1 MKKIGAIAIG
11 QAPRTDVME
20 DLDDI
25 LRGDVELI
33 QAGALDLL
41 TLEEVETLRP
51 DGTGNTLV
59 SRMRDGTG
67 VMLQEQK
74 ILPLLQQRI
83 HDLEEQG
90 VSAILIMCTGEFP
103 ETFVSRVP
111 LIYPSKVICNVV
123 AALGNL
129 SRIGIITPEEAQ
141 MEDIQKKWRPIV
153 ETVIPVQW
161 NPYLESE
168 SESAVS
174 RLRDEQV
181 DLAVMDCFGYSRKM
195 RDFAAQ
201 SLGKPVI
208 LSRTMAARVLLEIV

>member
-1 MKKIGAIAIG
+1 MKKIGAITIG

-74 ILPLLQQRI
+74 ILVPMAYWQSKGLSR
-83 HDLEEQG
+83 
-90 VSAILIMCTGEFP
+90 VSAR
-103 ETFVSRVP
+103 S
-111 LIYPSKVICNVV
+111 
-123 AALGNL
+123 
-129 SRIGIITPEEAQ
+129 
-141 MEDIQKKWRPIV
+141 
-153 ETVIPVQW
+153 
-161 NPYLESE
+161 
-168 SESAVS
+168 
-174 RLRDEQV
+174 
-181 DLAVMDCFGYSRKM
+181 
-195 RDFAAQ
+195 
-201 SLGKPVI
+201 
-208 LSRTMAARVLLEIV
+208 

>member
-1 MKKIGAIAIG
+1 MKKIGAVTIG

-20 DLDDI
+20 DLAGI
-25 LRGDVELI
+25 LQGDVELI
-33 QAGALDLL
+33 QAGALDSL
-41 TLEEVETLRP
+41 TLEEVKTLRP

-74 ILPLLQQRI
+74 ILPLMQQRI
-83 HDLEEQG
+83 HELEEQG

-111 LIYPSKVICNVV
+111 LIYPSKVICSVV
-123 AALGNL
+123 AALNNI

-141 MEDIQKKWRPIV
+141 IEDIRKKWSPIV
-153 ETVIPVQW
+153 ETVVPVQW
-161 NPYLESE
+161 NPYLESR
-168 SESAVS
+168 SETAVS
-174 RLRDEQV
+174 LLREAHV
-181 DLAVMDCFGYSRKM
+181 DLAVMDCFGYSSEM
-195 RDFAAQ
+195 RDFAA
-201 SLGKPVI
+201 LAIGKPVI

>member
-1 MKKIGAIAIG
+1 MKKIGAITIG

-103 ETFVSRVP
+103 ETFVARVP
-111 LIYPSKVICNVV
+111 LI
-123 AALGNL
+123 
-129 SRIGIITPEEAQ
+129 
-141 MEDIQKKWRPIV
+141 
-153 ETVIPVQW
+153 
-161 NPYLESE
+161 
-168 SESAVS
+168 
-174 RLRDEQV
+174 
-181 DLAVMDCFGYSRKM
+181 
-195 RDFAAQ
+195 
-201 SLGKPVI
+201 
-208 LSRTMAARVLLEIV
+208 

>member
-1 MKKIGAIAIG
+1 
-11 QAPRTDVME
+11 ME

-33 QAGALDLL
+33 QAGALDLFRHRRKWKRCGPMVR
-41 TLEEVETLRP
+41 E
-51 DGTGNTLV
+51 NTLV

-67 VMLQEQK
+67 VMPQEQK
-74 ILPLLQQRI
+74 IPSAAKQRI

-141 MEDIQKKWRPIV
+141 IEDIQKKWRPIV

-201 SLGKPVI
+201 ALGKPVI

>member
-1 MKKIGAIAIG
+1 MKKIGAITIG

-103 ETFVSRVP
+103 ETFVSRALDLSQQGYLQRRGSSGQP
-111 LIYPSKVICNVV
+111 L
-123 AALGNL
+123 
-129 SRIGIITPEEAQ
+129 TH
-141 MEDIQKKWRPIV
+141 
-153 ETVIPVQW
+153 W
-161 NPYLESE
+161 NHH
-168 SESAVS
+168 
-174 RLRDEQV
+174 
-181 DLAVMDCFGYSRKM
+181 
-195 RDFAAQ
+195 
-201 SLGKPVI
+201 
-208 LSRTMAARVLLEIV
+208 ARRGSD

>member
-1 MKKIGAIAIG
+1 MKKIGAITIG

-103 ETFVSRVP
+103 
-111 LIYPSKVICNVV
+111 
-123 AALGNL
+123 
-129 SRIGIITPEEAQ
+129 
-141 MEDIQKKWRPIV
+141 V

>member
-1 MKKIGAIAIG
+1 MKKIGAITIG

-103 ETFVSRVP
+103 ETFVSRVQGYLQRRGSSGQP
-111 LIYPSKVICNVV
+111 LTHWNHHARRGSDGGHSKKVEAHCGDSDPRSVES
-123 AALGNL
+123 L
-129 SRIGIITPEEAQ
+129 SR
-141 MEDIQKKWRPIV
+141 K
-153 ETVIPVQW
+153 
-161 NPYLESE
+161 
-168 SESAVS
+168 
-174 RLRDEQV
+174 
-181 DLAVMDCFGYSRKM
+181 
-195 RDFAAQ
+195 
-201 SLGKPVI
+201 
-208 LSRTMAARVLLEIV
+208 RV

>member
-1 MKKIGAIAIG
+1 MKKIGAITIG

-141 MEDIQKKWRPIV
+141 MEDIQKI
-153 ETVIPVQW
+153 
-161 NPYLESE
+161 S
-168 SESAVS
+168 
-174 RLRDEQV
+174 
-181 DLAVMDCFGYSRKM
+181 
-195 RDFAAQ
+195 FAMHMH
-201 SLGKPVI
+201 L
-208 LSRTMAARVLLEIV
+208 

>member
-1 MKKIGAIAIG
+1 MKKIGAITIG

-111 LIYPSKVICNVV
+111 LIHPSKVICNVV

-141 MEDIQKKWRPIV
+141 IEDIQKKWRPIV

-201 SLGKPVI
+201 ALGKPVI

>member
-1 MKKIGAIAIG
+1 M
-11 QAPRTDVME
+11 
-20 DLDDI
+20 
-25 LRGDVELI
+25 
-33 QAGALDLL
+33 
-41 TLEEVETLRP
+41 
-51 DGTGNTLV
+51 
-59 SRMRDGTG
+59 
-67 VMLQEQK
+67 
-74 ILPLLQQRI
+74 
-83 HDLEEQG
+83 
-90 VSAILIMCTGEFP
+90 
-103 ETFVSRVP
+103 SRVP

-141 MEDIQKKWRPIV
+141 IEDIQKKWRPIV

-201 SLGKPVI
+201 ALGKPVI

>member
-1 MKKIGAIAIG
+1 MKKIGAITIG

-83 HDLEEQG
+83 HDL
-90 VSAILIMCTGEFP
+90 
-103 ETFVSRVP
+103 SRVP